1 LRRRIFLNPKSD
13 AGVAATEYMSDISL
27 NSFAYTAQT
36 FEGRPTTGTI
46 DAADLD
52 DASKRLADLRLRVIR
67 LDLAQRPMRAKPLS
81 GDDFAAFNQQL
92 AHLSAAGL
100 PIEQGLRLIAEDLQH
115 GELAQSIRNVS
126 AELERGV
133 PLGDAFKLHEKQ
145 FPPLYGILIDAG
157 VRTGNLP
164 AVLLNL
170 GRHLEL
176 VARLR
181 AAMWRAVAYPLM
193 VVAGLL
199 FVLIFL
205 GHFVLPQFVGMYRE
219 FGTALPTVTVL
230 LFDFAQF
237 TPIIIILAIVLIV
250 GMPLVCFVLRA
261 THLDRAAA
269 DLVLPLPLIGAI
281 LRRNLIARW
290 CDAMRIAVLSGM
302 DLSAAVKLACDVVGS
317 PALKR
322 DGEKILSQLSSGKFL
337 DRLPSHPKVI
347 PLTTLA
353 MVQLSADRNDLP
365 RSLENM
371 ATMYQQQAELRL
383 ESLQVVLTPLLLLL
397 VAGLIGF
404 AIAGLFA
411 PLISL
416 FRLFS

>member
-1 LRRRIFLNPKSD
+1 
-13 AGVAATEYMSDISL
+13 MSDIPFS
-27 NSFAYTAQT
+27 SFAYTAQT
-36 FEGRPTTGTI
+36 FEGRATTGTI

-67 LDLAQRPMRAKPLS
+67 LDPAQRPVRAKPLS
-81 GDDFAAFNQQL
+81 GDDFATFNQQL
-92 AHLSAAGL
+92 AHLTGAGL

-115 GELAQSIRNVS
+115 GGLAQSIRDVS

-145 FPPLYGILIDAG
+145 FPPLYGILIEAG

-193 VVAGLL
+193 VIAGLL
-199 FVLIFL
+199 FVMIFM

-219 FGTALPTVTVL
+219 FGSSLPTVTLL
-230 LFDFAQF
+230 LFQFAQI
-237 TPIIIILAIVLIV
+237 TPILIVIAIVLIV
-250 GMPLVCFVLRA
+250 GMPLVWMFLRA
-261 THLDRAAA
+261 AHLDRAAA
-269 DLVLPLPLIGAI
+269 DLALPLPLIGPI

-290 CDAMRIAVLSGM
+290 CDAMKIAVLSGM
-302 DLSAAVKLACDVVGS
+302 DLPAAVKLACDVVGS
-317 PALKR
+317 PVLKR
-322 DGEKILSQLSSGKFL
+322 DGEKIISQLSSGGFL
-337 DRLPSHPKVI
+337 DHLPGKLSVI
-347 PLTTLA
+347 PTAMLA

-383 ESLQVVLTPLLLLL
+383 ESLQIVLTPLLLLL

-404 AIAGLFA
+404 AIVGLFA
-411 PLISL
+411 PLVSL

>member
-1 LRRRIFLNPKSD
+1 
-13 AGVAATEYMSDISL
+13 MSDILLS
-27 NSFAYTAQT
+27 SFAYTAQT

-67 LDLAQRPMRAKPLS
+67 LDPAQRPVRAKPLS

-92 AHLSAAGL
+92 AHLTGAGL

-115 GELAQSIRNVS
+115 GGLAQSIRDVS

-145 FPPLYGILIDAG
+145 FPPLYGILIEAG

-164 AVLLNL
+164 SVLLNL

-193 VVAGLL
+193 VIAGLL
-199 FVLIFL
+199 FVMIFM

-219 FGTALPTVTVL
+219 FGASLPTVTLL
-230 LFDFAQF
+230 LFQFAQI
-237 TPIIIILAIVLIV
+237 TPILIVIAIVLIV
-250 GMPLVCFVLRA
+250 GMPLVWMFLRA
-261 THLDRAAA
+261 AHLDRAAA
-269 DLVLPLPLIGAI
+269 DLALPLPLIGPI

-290 CDAMRIAVLSGM
+290 CDAMKIAVLSGM
-302 DLSAAVKLACDVVGS
+302 DLPAAVKLAGDVVGS
-317 PALKR
+317 PALRR
-322 DGEKILSQLSSGKFL
+322 DGEKIVTQLAAGGFL
-337 DRLPSHPKVI
+337 DHLI
-347 PLTTLA
+347 P
-353 MVQLSADRNDLP
+353 
-365 RSLENM
+365 
-371 ATMYQQQAELRL
+371 QQAFGDSDSNAGDGATVGGSKRFAAIPREYGDDV
-383 ESLQVVLTPLLLLL
+383 SAAGG
-397 VAGLIGF
+397 VATGIDAGRAH
-404 AIAGLFA
+404 AIAAFTGGGVDRVCDRGAIRAAGFVVPA
-411 PLISL
+411 V
-416 FRLFS
+416 